1 MKFGERIRRESLDAD
16 GWLTEFID
24 YARLKELIRG
34 GQAEPFVA
42 ELSVQV
48 EKAGNLFQTQ
58 SYVLQHALT
67 TLGEQR
73 ERADGAV
80 DRGRMAELKTDAA
93 KLQKFQVLNYL
104 AVVKAVKKY
113 NRWLAP
119 QAGGRLSAAS
129 FLEKAAFSTSLQLAQ
144 VRTRLDVM
152 DSESRG
158 APARTV
164 DQEREK
170 YTCPICLSM
179 LRQPV
184 ALSCSHLFCWG
195 CLLSLTASVSLTEP
209 EDEEDEEDA
218 LEEDPADEVKE
229 CHGEHGASGVRTP
242 LAPTTFKCP
251 CCRKEELLDLD
262 RLVVD
267 PVLDEYL
274 MKIKSRESE
283 ESEAG
288 ALMETSGVDVA
299 SPRLPFL
306 LPPQRL
312 EFKNKLV
319 LCLDLDGTLV
329 TTVNPRRAPA
339 LPESMVTYTVG
350 KGGKL
355 NPGGI
360 FVIERPGLGDFLKRA
375 ACLCEVVLFT
385 AGLEDYASPIVDEME
400 RRYGRVFHHRLYRDA
415 TTVHPLYPCV
425 KDMSRLGRD
434 LQKCILVDDTPLTF
448 LKQPDHG
455 VPVLQYRGDAD
466 DRLLPEA
473 VEPLLFR
480 LLKEKDVPKALRR
493 RFNMSSWFESQGMLD
508 AVLEDVAKAD
518 MVERT
523 VPRINITADSS
534 SHLAR
539 RDEGIHSY
547 IAPHEVMLV
556 ADFDQTITDFDAAER
571 LCDELCPEL
580 TSLLSAVEEMACYVP
595 MTNTVLSEMHRR
607 GVSRDAIVRT
617 LTMMGGE
624 VPDGSRRLVRA
635 ARVKGIEARVL
646 SDANETFIGH
656 ILSGARIKSCFAEVV
671 TNHAAWGSDAKLVVK
686 PRSDHTGCANGCPR
700 NMCKGR
706 ELSSMIS
713 RRMRQTKRVVYVGDG
728 ANDFCAVLSLGP
740 NDIAL
745 ARNGF
750 PLADRIM
757 RDPAAVRCRV
767 AFWDSHD
774 DLPLLF
780 KDTVA

>member
-1 MKFGERIRRESLDAD
+1 MKFGQRIQRESQGAASS
-16 GWLTEFID
+16 GWTEHFID
-24 YARLKELIRG
+24 YAQLKLLIKDGR
-34 GQAEPFVA
+34 AESFVT

-48 EKAGNLFQTQ
+48 EKAGTLFQTQ
-58 SYVLQHALT
+58 AYILQHALT
-67 TLGEQR
+67 TLD
-73 ERADGAV
+73 ERTERQSGC
-80 DRGRMAELKTDAA
+80 GRLVELKTDAA

-119 QAGGRLSAAS
+119 QVGRLSATA
-129 FLEKAAFSTSLQLAQ
+129 FLENAAFSTSLQLAH
-144 VRTRLDVM
+144 VKTRLDVM
-152 DSESRG
+152 ESELSG
-158 APARTV
+158 APVRAV

-195 CLLSLTASVSLTEP
+195 CLLSLTTSVSLTASVG
-209 EDEEDEEDA
+209 EDGDPISDA
-218 LEEDPADEVKE
+218 KE
-229 CHGEHGASGVRTP
+229 CHGERGVTAPP
-242 LAPTTFKCP
+242 LAHTTFKCP

-262 RLVVD
+262 RLLVD

-274 MKIKSRESE
+274 MKIRSE
-283 ESEAG
+283 EEAEEE
-288 ALMETSGVDVA
+288 AMMDTSGLEGDGA
-299 SPRLPFL
+299 SPGLPAL
-306 LPPQRL
+306 LPPQGI
-312 EFKNKLV
+312 EFRNKLT

-385 AGLEDYASPIVDEME
+385 AGLEDYARPILDEME

-434 LQKCILVDDTPLTF
+434 LQRCILVDDTPLTF

-508 AVLEDVAKAD
+508 VEVATGEDKVEEAKKAV
-518 MVERT
+518 RSI
-523 VPRINITADSS
+523 RITADSS
-534 SHLAR
+534 SHLVR
-539 RDEGIHSY
+539 RDEAIHAH

-580 TSLLSAVEEMACYVP
+580 TSLLSAVEELACYVP

-617 LTMMGGE
+617 LTKMGAE
-624 VPDGSRRLVRA
+624 VPDGSRRLVRT
-635 ARVKGIEARVL
+635 ARVKGIEVRVL

-656 ILSGARIKSCFAEVV
+656 ILAGARIRSCFAEVV
-671 TNHAAWGSDAKLVVK
+671 TNHASWGPDAKLAVK
-686 PRSDHTGCANGCPR
+686 ARSDHTGCDNGCPR
-700 NMCKGR
+700 NLCKGR
-706 ELSSMIS
+706 ELSSMIA
-713 RRMRQTKRVVYVGDG
+713 RRMRQTKRVVYIGDG
-728 ANDFCAVLSLGP
+728 ANDFCGVLSLGP

-757 RDPAAVRCRV
+757 RDPAAVRCHV

-774 DLPLLF
+774 DLPGLLKEF
-780 KDTVA
+780 VD